1 MPIPRAALALLPLA
15 LLAALCPSCS
25 PSHPVA
31 LRSRSQ
37 TWAELRV
44 VRRAITVTPPG
55 DAERAPY
62 PRERLVDG
70 EAITVAAGGLGWIRR
85 DGGATLLVRG
95 PAKLVLRADTIELA
109 EGRVFVDTPESGTTS
124 LVTPGGSLHLAH
136 VRASIDASNDGATEA
151 YVLSGEARA
160 DGSSERAVAGEKL
173 RLAPRA
179 AGAAP
184 VVTTAPA
191 VAWEDWTGGLAT
203 TDRSAEPAPYGVGTV
218 GARRPGEQGVPRF
231 SLAIQKL
238 DVKVTFDHDFAVTEV
253 DEIFFNPSAETVEG
267 TYRFRAPDGATLHR
281 FGVDRDGVIVWGHAK
296 EKQAAAAQYQA
307 NVYAGSKEDPALL
320 EWDAPGVYRARL
332 YPIGPGES
340 RRVVV
345 RYAEWLGRSGP
356 KGERRLYT
364 YPMAA
369 EGAEGTLPVIEELTV
384 RFDLE
389 KAAASDVRVG
399 MTGVREGSTVI
410 VREHDLVPR
419 ADLALELFD
428 AGTSAP
434 AAYRAGHALALDTLP
449 PKERPAAIQKAA
461 AEADY
466 LLVRLRP
473 GDIPAPEGGLDL
485 AVIIDTSAATD
496 PASLA
501 VARAATSS
509 LLAHLGEGDRAA
521 VWAGDTGLRPV
532 VADLPGF
539 AAVNDAS
546 RRRIL
551 AGLAGVERG
560 GATDLGA
567 MLSEAA
573 ARLDP
578 AHRGAIVYIG
588 DGAPTVGE
596 TALVDLRA
604 RLAKLP
610 RPVRIFGLG
619 VGDSADLGIL
629 KGLARGALAE
639 RIGDGSAAARAAL
652 RVLEQAERPA
662 LLGASI
668 DLGAS
673 VERVFP
679 RDLGAIV
686 EGESLLVV
694 GRVAPGSRSPNA
706 ITVTSPSGAKTTS
719 RFEVSP
725 IDDRGDLSQ
734 RWADGR
740 LAQLLDEGAGRAA
753 MVDLGLR
760 HGIVTPFTS
769 FYVPTKKEM
778 GAEELAELDRRRILN
793 KQRWAR
799 AQSGEARDGDARP
812 GDEREELARLQRE
825 MREQREKVETLT
837 TELAGAQDET
847 TRSRLQ
853 NQLADPR
860 RSGGSRGPAG
870 AVTIPSSPCAPGDPL
885 CGSDLPIPVESPAAR
900 ASALRDAAEF
910 GMIGLLNSG
919 ANGDPNAPIAPW
931 GRDDSLGKDA
941 PSARGN
947 MWGGDI
953 GDSFGAGG
961 LGLDGAGEGG
971 GGRGEGIGLGTIGG
985 IGTIGHGAGTGTGQG
1000 FGSGHGR
1007 LGGSHRSQPPQVR
1020 MGTFTVSGAL
1030 RPEIIQR
1037 TVRQNLG
1044 RFRFCYENGLRTNPN
1059 LQGRVSVGF
1068 EIRKDGEVGTLR
1080 SGGSDMPD
1088 SSVTSCVTRA
1098 FYGLSFPQ
1106 PEHGTVS
1113 VVAPILFSPGGGDA
1127 KVDESEPP
1135 RPAVQAKQPPPAQ
1148 AKPAALVQAVTVAA
1162 SSSRVT
1168 VVVQEVP
1175 HHARRC
1181 GDAASVPFEDRIALW
1196 RERLARFQTNPSAVA
1211 LTYQKAL
1218 AACEAPTWRERS
1230 RLIALMLDALVPIQD
1245 KVALWRAL
1253 FEDVSAADAIY
1264 RGILARVRT
1273 SDDLRKLHDAL
1284 GLKSMDPAGLA
1295 KVIKSAKTSEERAT
1309 KLRALALQWPDD
1321 FTLAMRLLDAL
1332 EDTGDDAG
1340 ARALGRTLR
1349 ARPDADAALRT
1360 AVGELYLRLAARGK
1374 DAAQKA
1380 ADDAEARRAFGEIVE
1395 FSPDDPVARR
1405 RLGDLLR
1412 AHGWF
1417 EDATRQYE
1425 TLARLAPDDGSVA
1438 LLLAAAAEG
1447 QGKLESAVKWSEQA
1461 GSAGDPGQ
1469 LGSPASTARAFAV
1482 TYLAWGRLDAMTQ
1495 HRDDEARAITARLT
1509 RVMATETRR
1518 NAHGA
1523 RVSLTWSHPE
1533 LHPTLWSNA
1542 LGAPMPAPEG
1552 DVTLGIAAVVLP
1564 ARGGV
1569 VVEVR
1574 LSPDEVEHAARL
1586 GARAVLT
1593 ASFAEEGDAG
1603 KVVKLPVGFAMGSSG
1618 VKRFSV
1624 EKGTVRE
1631 L

>member
-1 MPIPRAALALLPLA
+1 MPIPRAALAVLPLA

-25 PSHPVA
+25 PPSPIA

-55 DAERAPY
+55 DVERAPY

-70 EAITVAAGGLGWIRR
+70 EAITVAAGGLGWLRR

-109 EGRVFVDTPESGTTS
+109 EGRVFVDTPEGGTTS
-124 LVTPGGSLHLAH
+124 LLTPGGSLHLAH
-136 VRASIDASNDGATEA
+136 VRASIDAGADGATEA

-173 RLAPRA
+173 RLGPRA

-191 VAWEDWTGGLAT
+191 IAWEDWTGGLAT

-218 GARRPGEQGVPRF
+218 GARSPGEQGVPRF
-231 SLAIQKL
+231 PLAIQKL

-281 FGVDRDGVIVWGHAK
+281 FGVDRDGVIVWGRAK
-296 EKQAAAAQYQA
+296 EKNAAAAQYQA

-356 KGERRLYT
+356 NGERRLYT

-369 EGAEGTLPVIEELTV
+369 EGAEGTLPVIEELTA
-384 RFDLE
+384 RFDLD

-399 MTGVREGSTVI
+399 MTGVREGNTVI

-428 AGTSAP
+428 AGVSAP
-434 AAYRAGHALALDTLP
+434 AAYRAGHALSLDTLP
-449 PKERPAAIQKAA
+449 PKERDAAIQKAS

-466 LLVRLRP
+466 VLVRLRP
-473 GDIPAPEGGLDL
+473 GDIPAPQGGLDL

-496 PASLA
+496 PASLS
-501 VARAATSS
+501 VARAATAA

-532 VADLPGF
+532 VAELAGF

-573 ARLDP
+573 GRLDP
-578 AHRGAIVYIG
+578 ARRGAIVYIG

-596 TALVDLRA
+596 TSLVDLRA
-604 RLAKLP
+604 RLGKLP

-619 VGDSADLGIL
+619 VGDGADLGIL

-639 RIGDGSAAARAAL
+639 RIGDGNAAARAAL

-668 DLGAS
+668 DLGAG

-694 GRVAPGSRSPNA
+694 GRVTPGSPSPSA
-706 ITVTSPSGAKTTS
+706 VTVTGPSGARTTS

-778 GAEELAELDRRRILN
+778 GTEELAELDRRRDETR
-793 KQRWAR
+793 QRWAR
-799 AQSGEARDGDARP
+799 ARDGEIRSGDSDEGERAART
-812 GDEREELARLQRE
+812 EQARLQRQAQD
-825 MREQREKVETLT
+825 QRQKIETLT
-837 TELAGAQDET
+837 ADLAAAQDES
-847 TRSRLQ
+847 TRSRLALKLDEQ
-853 NQLADPR
+853 KPVELRA
-860 RSGGSRGPAG
+860 GAERGP
-870 AVTIPSSPCAPGDPL
+870 SSAATAAACAPGDPL
-885 CGSDLPIPVESPAAR
+885 CGATGAAVPVDSVVTAR
-900 ASALRDAAEF
+900 AGALRDSAEF

-919 ANGDPNAPIAPW
+919 AGGDPNAPTAPW
-931 GRDDSLGKDA
+931 GRDDTLGQDA
-941 PSARGN
+941 VSARGN
-947 MWGGDI
+947 MWGADI

-961 LGLDGAGEGG
+961 LGMSGLGEGG
-971 GGRGEGIGLGTIGG
+971 GGRGEGLGLGSIGG
-985 IGTIGHGAGTGTGQG
+985 LGHGAGTGTGQG

-1007 LGGSHRSQPPQVR
+1007 LGGAHRTTPPQVR
-1020 MGTFTVSGAL
+1020 MGNINVVGRL
-1030 RPEIIQR
+1030 PVEVIQR
-1037 TVRQNLG
+1037 IVRQNFG
-1044 RFRFCYENGLRTNPN
+1044 RFRLCYENGLRSNPN
-1059 LQGRVSVGF
+1059 LQGRVATRF
-1068 EIRKDGEVGTLR
+1068 EISKDGDVGAV
-1080 SGGSDMPD
+1080 SNGGSDMPD
-1088 SSVTSCVTRA
+1088 GNVTKCVARA
-1098 FYGLSFPQ
+1098 FPSLSFPQ
-1106 PEHGTVS
+1106 PEGGTVS
-1113 VVAPILFSPGGGDA
+1113 VVTQIFFSPGGGGFEPNVA
-1127 KVDESEPP
+1127 EAEPP
-1135 RPAVQAKQPPPAQ
+1135 
-1148 AKPAALVQAVTVAA
+1148 KPAAPAKAPAPALAKTAAFAAKSQVTVI
-1162 SSSRVT
+1162 VE
-1168 VVVQEVP
+1168 EVP
-1175 HHARRC
+1175 HYARRC

-1196 RERLARFQTNPSAVA
+1196 RERLERYRTNPSSVA
-1211 LTYQKAL
+1211 SMYQKAL

-1230 RLIALMLDALVPIQD
+1230 RLIALMLDALVPIQH
-1245 KVALWRAL
+1245 KVDLWRAL
-1253 FEDVSAADAIY
+1253 FDDVSAADAIY

-1284 GLKSMDPAGLA
+1284 GLKSMDPAELA
-1295 KVIKSAKTSEERAT
+1295 RVIKSAKTSEERAS

-1332 EDTGDDAG
+1332 EDIGDDAG
-1340 ARALGRTLR
+1340 ARSLGRTLR

-1447 QGKLESAVKWSEQA
+1447 QGKLEAAVKWSEQA

-1469 LGSPASTARAFAV
+1469 LGSPASTARAFAA
-1482 TYLAWGRLDAMTQ
+1482 TYLSWGRLDAVTQ
-1495 HRDDEARAITARLT
+1495 HRDDEARTITARLA

-1564 ARGGV
+1564 ARDGV
-1569 VVEVR
+1569 LVEVR

-1586 GARAVLT
+1586 GAQAVLT
-1593 ASFAEEGDAG
+1593 AAFAEEGEAG
-1603 KVVKLPVGFAMGSSG
+1603 KVVKLPVGFAAGSSG

>member
-1 MPIPRAALALLPLA
+1 MPIPRAALAVLPLA

-25 PSHPVA
+25 PSAPIP

-70 EAITVAAGGLGWIRR
+70 EAITVAAGGLGWLRR

-95 PAKLVLRADTIELA
+95 PAKLVLRADTIELTQ
-109 EGRVFVDTPESGTTS
+109 GRVFVDTPEGGTTV
-124 LVTPGGSLHLAH
+124 LETPGGSLHLAH
-136 VRASIDASNDGATEA
+136 VRASIDAGSDGATEA
-151 YVLSGEARA
+151 YVLAGEVRA

-179 AGAAP
+179 AGASTVAP
-184 VVTTAPA
+184 VVTTSPA
-191 VAWEDWTGGLAT
+191 IAWEDWTGGLAT

-218 GARRPGEQGVPRF
+218 GARSPGEQGVPRF
-231 SLAIQKL
+231 PLAIQKL
-238 DVKVTFDHDFAVTEV
+238 DVNVTIDHDFAVTEV
-253 DEIFFNPSAETVEG
+253 DEVFFNPSSETVEG
-267 TYRFRAPDGATLHR
+267 TYRFRTPDGATLHR
-281 FGVDRDGVIVWGHAK
+281 FGVDREGVVVWGHAK
-296 EKQAAAAQYQA
+296 EKAAAAAQYQA

-345 RYAEWLGRSGP
+345 RYAEWLGRTGLN
-356 KGERRLYT
+356 GERRLYT

-369 EGAEGTLPVIEELTV
+369 EGADGTLPVIEELTA
-384 RFDLE
+384 RFNLE
-389 KAAASDVRVG
+389 KAGATDVRVG
-399 MTGVREGSTVI
+399 MTGVREGQSII

-434 AAYRAGHALALDTLP
+434 AGYRAGHALALDTLP
-449 PKERPAAIQKAA
+449 PKEREGAIKTAA

-466 LLVRLRP
+466 VLVRLRP
-473 GDIPAPEGGLDL
+473 GDIPVPKGGLDL
-485 AVIIDTSAATD
+485 AVIIDTSAATE
-496 PASLA
+496 PASLSI
-501 VARAATSS
+501 ARSATAA

-521 VWAGDTGLRPV
+521 VWAGDTSLRPV

-539 AAVNDAS
+539 AAVNDGS

-551 AGLAGVERG
+551 AGLAGIERG

-567 MLSEAA
+567 MITEAA
-573 ARLDP
+573 SRLDP

-596 TALVDLRA
+596 TSLVDLRA
-604 RLAKLP
+604 RLGKLP
-610 RPVRIFGLG
+610 RPVRIFSLG
-619 VGDSADLGIL
+619 VGDGADLGIL
-629 KGLARGALAE
+629 KGLSRGGLAE
-639 RIGDGSAAARAAL
+639 RIGDGNAAARAAL
-652 RVLEQAERPA
+652 RILEQAERPA
-662 LLGASI
+662 LLGAAI
-668 DLGAS
+668 DLGS
-673 VERVFP
+673 GVERVFP

-694 GRVAPGSRSPNA
+694 GRVPHGSPSPTSV
-706 ITVTSPSGAKTTS
+706 TVTSPSGAPITS

-753 MVDLGLR
+753 MIDLGLR

-778 GAEELAELDRRRILN
+778 GSDELAELDRRRDTTRRSL
-793 KQRWAR
+793 QR
-799 AQSGEARDGDARP
+799 AQSGESSEGERDGVTATAVAPDQAQRP
-812 GDEREELARLQRE
+812 RTLAR
-825 MREQREKVETLT
+825 
-837 TELAGAQDET
+837 APGGAAKGGDFDEAKP
-847 TRSRLQ
+847 
-853 NQLADPR
+853 ADPH
-860 RSGGSRGPAG
+860 G
-870 AVTIPSSPCAPGDPL
+870 
-885 CGSDLPIPVESPAAR
+885 AR
-900 ASALRDAAEF
+900 AAAALRDSAEF

-919 ANGDPNAPIAPW
+919 AGGDPNAPISPW
-931 GRDDSLGKDA
+931 GRDDSIGND
-941 PSARGN
+941 PGSARGT
-947 MWGGDI
+947 MWGDDI
-953 GDSFGAGG
+953 GDSFGQGG
-961 LGLDGAGEGG
+961 LGMSGLGERG
-971 GGRGEGIGLGTIGG
+971 GGRGEGIGLGS
-985 IGTIGHGAGTGTGQG
+985 IGTIGHGTTTGTGTGQG

-1007 LGGSHRSQPPQVR
+1007 LGGDHVGKPPQVR
-1020 MGTFTVSGAL
+1020 MGAMMVSGRL
-1030 RPEIIQR
+1030 PPEVIERI
-1037 TVRQNLG
+1037 VRQSFG
-1044 RFRFCYENGLRTNPN
+1044 RFRFCYEKGLRNNPN
-1059 LQGRVSVGF
+1059 LQGRVSARF
-1068 EIRKDGEVGTLR
+1068 EIRTDGDVG
-1080 SGGSDMPD
+1080 SVSNGGSDMPD
-1088 SSVTSCVTRA
+1088 SAVVSCVVRA
-1098 FYGLSFPQ
+1098 FYGFAFPQ
-1106 PEHGTVS
+1106 PEGGSVT
-1113 VVAPILFSPGGGDA
+1113 VVAPIMFSPGEGGAPVLADA
-1127 KVDESEPP
+1127 GPP
-1135 RPAVQAKQPPPAQ
+1135 KPVAPAKAAVAVAVAAKL
-1148 AKPAALVQAVTVAA
+1148 AKTAEPAAKSQVTVI
-1162 SSSRVT
+1162 VE
-1168 VVVQEVP
+1168 EVP
-1175 HHARRC
+1175 HEARRC
-1181 GDAASVPFEDRIALW
+1181 GDAAALPFEDRIALW
-1196 RERLARFQTNPSAVA
+1196 RERLARFAGNPAAVA
-1211 LTYQKAL
+1211 LTYRKAL

-1230 RLIALMLDALVPIQD
+1230 RLIALMLDATAPIQD
-1245 KVALWRAL
+1245 KVALWREL
-1253 FEDVSAADAIY
+1253 FNDVNAADALY

-1284 GLKSMDPAGLA
+1284 GLKSMDPAELA
-1295 KVIKSAKTSEERAT
+1295 RVIKAAKSNDERAT

-1321 FTLAMRLLDAL
+1321 FALAMRLLDAL
-1332 EDTGDDAG
+1332 EDRGDDAG

-1349 ARPDADAALRT
+1349 ARPDADASLRT

-1374 DAAQKA
+1374 DAPMKA
-1380 ADDAEARRAFGEIVE
+1380 ADEDEARRAFGEIVE
-1395 FSPDDPVARR
+1395 FAPDDPVARR

-1438 LLLAAAAEG
+1438 LLLASAAEG
-1447 QGKLESAVKWSEQA
+1447 QGKLESAVKWSEKA
-1461 GSAGDPGQ
+1461 GAAGDPG
-1469 LGSPASTARAFAV
+1469 LIGSPASTARAFAA
-1482 TYLAWGRLDAMTQ
+1482 TYLAWGQLDATTG
-1495 HRDDEARAITARLT
+1495 HRAEEAKTITARLV
-1509 RVMATETRR
+1509 RVLSTEARR

-1564 ARGGV
+1564 ARDGV
-1569 VVEVR
+1569 IVEVR

-1586 GARAVLT
+1586 GAKATLT
-1593 ASFAEEGDAG
+1593 ASFSEDGEPGQ
-1603 KVVKLPVGFAMGSSG
+1603 VVKLPVGFASG
-1618 VKRFSV
+1618 DAAVKRFSV
-1624 EKGTVRE
+1624 ETGSVRA

>member
-15 LLAALCPSCS
+15 LVAALCPSCS

-136 VRASIDASNDGATEA
+136 VRASIDAGRDGVTEA

-160 DGSSERAVAGEKL
+160 DGSAERAVAGEKL

-218 GARRPGEQGVPRF
+218 GARIPGEQGVPRF
-231 SLAIQKL
+231 PLAIQKL

-399 MTGVREGSTVI
+399 MTGVRDGSTVI

-629 KGLARGALAE
+629 KGLARGAFAE
-639 RIGDGSAAARAAL
+639 RIGDGNAAARAAL

-662 LLGASI
+662 RFGASI

-679 RDLGAIV
+679 RDLGVIV

-694 GRVAPGSRSPNA
+694 GRVTRGAPSPRE
-706 ITVTSPSGAKTTS
+706 ITVTNPSGAKTTS

-778 GAEELAELDRRRILN
+778 SAEELAELDRRRSEIRRRL
-793 KQRWAR
+793 AR
-799 AQSGEARDGDARP
+799 AQSGEARDGDARE
-812 GDEREELARLQRE
+812 GEARDEQARLQRE
-825 MREQREKVETLT
+825 VREQQEKVETLT
-837 TELAGAQDET
+837 TELAKAQDET
-847 TRSRLQ
+847 TRSQLQ
-853 NQLADPR
+853 NQLADQR
-860 RSGGSRGPAG
+860 RPSPARDPSGGMAM
-870 AVTIPSSPCAPGDPL
+870 PSSAPADIPAPVDPH
-885 CGSDLPIPVESPAAR
+885 VAR
-900 ASALRDAAEF
+900 ASALRDSAEF

-919 ANGDPNAPIAPW
+919 ADGDPNAPTAPW
-931 GRDDSLGKDA
+931 GRDDSLGKDEA
-941 PSARGN
+941 SARGN
-947 MWGGDI
+947 AWGAEI

-961 LGLDGAGEGG
+961 LGLSGVAEGG
-971 GGRGEGIGLGTIGG
+971 GGRGEGIGLGSIGGLGG

-1007 LGGSHRSQPPQVR
+1007 LGGAHRSQPPQVR
-1020 MGTFTVSGAL
+1020 MGAFSVSGAL
-1030 RPEIIQR
+1030 PPEVVQR
-1037 TVRQNLG
+1037 TVRQNFG
-1044 RFRFCYENGLRTNPN
+1044 RFRLCYENGLRNNPN

-1080 SGGSDMPD
+1080 NVGSDMPD

-1106 PEHGTVS
+1106 PEQGTVR
-1113 VVAPILFSPGGGDA
+1113 VVAPIMFSPEGGDA
-1127 KVDESEPP
+1127 KAKVDEAEPP
-1135 RPAVQAKQPPPAQ
+1135 RPAVQAKQSPPAQ
-1148 AKPAALVQAVTVAA
+1148 AKQPALVQAVNVAA

-1168 VVVQEVP
+1168 VVVAEVP

-1196 RERLARFQTNPSAVA
+1196 RERLARFPTNPSAVA

-1284 GLKSMDPAGLA
+1284 GLKSMDPAELA

-1380 ADDAEARRAFGEIVE
+1380 ADEAEARRAFGEIVE

-1469 LGSPASTARAFAV
+1469 LGSPASTARAFAA

-1586 GARAVLT
+1586 GAQAVLT

>member
-1 MPIPRAALALLPLA
+1 MSIPRAALAILPLA

-25 PSHPVA
+25 PSQPVP
-31 LRSRSQ
+31 LRSRAQ

-70 EAITVAAGGLGWIRR
+70 EAITVAAGGLGWLRR

-95 PAKLVLRADTIELA
+95 PAKLVLRADTIELTQ
-109 EGRVFVDTPESGTTS
+109 GRVFVDTPEGGTTS
-124 LVTPGGSLHLAH
+124 LETPGGSLHLAH
-136 VRASIDASNDGATEA
+136 VRASIDAGSDGGTEA
-151 YVLSGEARA
+151 YVLAGEVRA
-160 DGSSERAVAGEKL
+160 DGSSERAVAGETL
-173 RLAPRA
+173 HLGQHA

-184 VVTTAPA
+184 VVTTTPA
-191 VAWEDWTGGLAT
+191 LAWEDWTGGLAT

-218 GARRPGEQGVPRF
+218 GARSPGDQGVPRF
-231 SLAIQKL
+231 PLAIQKL
-238 DVKVTFDHDFAVTEV
+238 DVKVTIDHDFAVTEV
-253 DEIFFNPSAETVEG
+253 DEIFFNPSSETVEG
-267 TYRFRAPDGATLHR
+267 TYRFRTPDGATLHR

-296 EKQAAAAQYQA
+296 EKAAAAAQYQA

-345 RYAEWLGRSGP
+345 RYAEWLGRTGS

-369 EGAEGTLPVIEELTV
+369 EGADGTLPVIEELTA
-384 RFDLE
+384 RFELE
-389 KAAASDVRVG
+389 KAGATDVRVG
-399 MTGVREGSTVI
+399 MTGVREGTSII

-434 AAYRAGHALALDTLP
+434 AGYRAGHALALDTLP
-449 PKERPAAIQKAA
+449 PKEREAAAQRAA

-466 LLVRLRP
+466 VLVRLRP
-473 GDIPAPEGGLDL
+473 GDIPVPQGGLDL

-496 PASLA
+496 PASLSI
-501 VARAATSS
+501 ARAATAA

-521 VWAGDTGLRPV
+521 VWAGDTSLRPV

-539 AAVNDAS
+539 AAVNDGS

-551 AGLAGVERG
+551 AGLAAVDRG

-567 MLSEAA
+567 MLGEAA
-573 ARLDP
+573 SRLDP
-578 AHRGAIVYIG
+578 ARRGVVVYIG

-596 TALVDLRA
+596 TSLVDLRA

-610 RPVRIFGLG
+610 RPVRIFSLG
-619 VGDSADLGIL
+619 VGDGADLGIL
-629 KGLARGALAE
+629 KGLSRGGLAE
-639 RIGDGSAAARAAL
+639 RIGDGNAAARAAL

-662 LLGASI
+662 LLGAAI
-668 DLGAS
+668 DLGS
-673 VERVFP
+673 GVERVFP

-694 GRVAPGSRSPNA
+694 GRVPVGAPSPNSV
-706 ITVTSPSGAKTTS
+706 TVTSPSGAPITS

-753 MVDLGLR
+753 MIDLGIR

-778 GAEELAELDRRRILN
+778 GPDEVAELDRRRAAKKRDWRGSQGGESGDVDETTVATAARPEAPQAARAPAKELAPSYPAGKGAASDDNPPDPHI
-793 KQRWAR
+793 AR
-799 AQSGEARDGDARP
+799 AQ
-812 GDEREELARLQRE
+812 
-825 MREQREKVETLT
+825 
-837 TELAGAQDET
+837 
-847 TRSRLQ
+847 
-853 NQLADPR
+853 
-860 RSGGSRGPAG
+860 
-870 AVTIPSSPCAPGDPL
+870 
-885 CGSDLPIPVESPAAR
+885 
-900 ASALRDAAEF
+900 ALRDSAEF

-919 ANGDPNAPIAPW
+919 AGGDPNAPTAPW
-931 GRDDSLGKDA
+931 ARDDSTGKDA
-941 PSARGN
+941 PSALGN
-947 MWGGDI
+947 QWGGDI
-953 GDSFGAGG
+953 GDSFGVGG
-961 LGLDGAGEGG
+961 LGTSGVGEGG
-971 GGRGEGIGLGTIGG
+971 GGRGIGLGS
-985 IGTIGHGAGTGTGQG
+985 IGTIGHGPGTGSGQG

-1007 LGGSHRSQPPQVR
+1007 LGGNHISSPPQVR
-1020 MGTFTVSGAL
+1020 MRAMTVTGGL
-1030 RPEIIQR
+1030 PLEVITRI
-1037 TVRQNLG
+1037 VRQNFG
-1044 RFRFCYENGLRTNPN
+1044 RFRLCYEGGLRNNPN
-1059 LQGRVSVGF
+1059 LIGRVSTRF
-1068 EIRKDGEVGTLR
+1068 EIRKDGEVGAVGN
-1080 SGGSDMPD
+1080 GGSDMPD
-1088 SSVTSCVTRA
+1088 GAVVSCVVRS
-1098 FYGLSFPQ
+1098 FKGLSFPQ
-1106 PEHGTVS
+1106 PESESVTVT
-1113 VVAPILFSPGGGDA
+1113 APIMFTPGGGA
-1127 KVDESEPP
+1127 PEKGDEIEAPKP
-1135 RPAVQAKQPPPAQ
+1135 
-1148 AKPAALVQAVTVAA
+1148 AKPVAAKLAKADAPAKSQVTVI
-1162 SSSRVT
+1162 VD
-1168 VVVQEVP
+1168 EVP
-1175 HHARRC
+1175 HQARRC
-1181 GDAASVPFEDRIALW
+1181 GDAASLPFEDRIALW
-1196 RERLARFQTNPSAVA
+1196 RERLARFSGNPSAVA

-1230 RLIALMLDALVPIQD
+1230 RLIALMLDALSPIQD
-1245 KVALWRAL
+1245 KVALWRTM
-1253 FEDVSAADAIY
+1253 FNDVNAADGLY

-1273 SDDLRKLHDAL
+1273 TDDLRKLHDAL
-1284 GLKSMDPAGLA
+1284 GLKSIDPGELA
-1295 KVIKSAKTSEERAT
+1295 KAIKDARSPEARAT

-1349 ARPDADAALRT
+1349 ARADADAALRT

-1380 ADDAEARRAFGEIVE
+1380 ADEDEARRAFGEIVE
-1395 FSPDDPVARR
+1395 FAPDDPVARR

-1412 AHGWF
+1412 AHDWF

-1438 LLLAAAAEG
+1438 LLLASAAEG
-1447 QGKLESAVKWSEQA
+1447 QGKLESAVKWSEKA
-1461 GSAGDPGQ
+1461 GAAGDPG
-1469 LGSPASTARAFAV
+1469 LASSPASTARAFAA
-1482 TYLAWGRLDAMTQ
+1482 TFLAWGQLDATTQ
-1495 HRDDEARAITARLT
+1495 HRDDEARTITARLT
-1509 RVMATETRR
+1509 RVLSTETRR

-1564 ARGGV
+1564 AKGGV
-1569 VVEVR
+1569 IVEVR

-1586 GARAVLT
+1586 GAKAILT
-1593 ASFAEEGDAG
+1593 ASFADEGAAG
-1603 KVVKLPVGFAMGSSG
+1603 QIVKLPVGFAPGDSG
-1618 VKRFSV
+1618 VKRFAV
-1624 EKGTVRE
+1624 EKGSVRA

>member
-25 PSHPVA
+25 PNTPIP

-70 EAITVAAGGLGWIRR
+70 ETITVAAGGLGWLRR

-95 PAKLVLRADTIELA
+95 PAKLVLRADTLELKQ
-109 EGRVFVDTPESGTTS
+109 GRVFVDTPEGGTTS
-124 LVTPGGSLHLAH
+124 LETPGGSLHLAH
-136 VRASIDASNDGATEA
+136 VRASIEAGSDGSTEA
-151 YVLSGEARA
+151 YVLAGEVRA
-160 DGSSERAVAGEKL
+160 DGSSVRAVAGETL
-173 RLAPRA
+173 YLGPHASGGS
-179 AGAAP
+179 GAAP
-184 VVTTAPA
+184 VVSTKPA
-191 VAWEDWTGGLAT
+191 LAWEDWTGGLAT

-218 GARRPGEQGVPRF
+218 GARSPGEQGVPRF
-231 SLAIQKL
+231 PLAIQKL
-238 DVKVTFDHDFAVTEV
+238 DVKVTIDHDFAITEV
-253 DEIFFNPSAETVEG
+253 DEVFFNPSSETVEG
-267 TYRFRAPDGATLHR
+267 TYRFRTPDGATLHR
-281 FGVDRDGVIVWGHAK
+281 FGVDRDGVIVWGHAR
-296 EKQAAAAQYQA
+296 EKAAAAAQYQA

-345 RYAEWLGRSGP
+345 RYAEWLGRTGP

-369 EGAEGTLPVIEELTV
+369 EGADGTLPVIEELTA
-384 RFDLE
+384 RFELE
-389 KAAASDVRVG
+389 KAGATDVRVG
-399 MTGVREGSTVI
+399 MTGVREGNTII

-428 AGTSAP
+428 AGASAP
-434 AAYRAGHALALDTLP
+434 AGYRAAHNLALDTLP
-449 PKERPAAIQKAA
+449 PKERNGAIQKAT

-466 LLVRLRP
+466 VLVRLRP
-473 GDIPAPEGGLDL
+473 GDIPVPQGGLDL

-496 PASLA
+496 PASLSI
-501 VARAATSS
+501 ARSATAA

-521 VWAGDTGLRPV
+521 VWAGDTQLRPV

-539 AAVNDAS
+539 AAVNDGS

-551 AGLAGVERG
+551 AGLASVERG

-567 MLSEAA
+567 MLTEAA
-573 ARLDP
+573 SRLDP

-596 TALVDLRA
+596 TSLVDLRA
-604 RLAKLP
+604 RLGKLP
-610 RPVRIFGLG
+610 RPVRIFSLG
-619 VGDSADLGIL
+619 VGDGADLGIL
-629 KGLARGALAE
+629 KGLSRGGFAE
-639 RIGDGSAAARAAL
+639 RIGDGNAAARAAL

-662 LLGASI
+662 LLGAAI
-668 DLGAS
+668 DLGS
-673 VERVFP
+673 GVERVFP

-694 GRVAPGSRSPNA
+694 GRIPLGSQSPNTV
-706 ITVTSPSGAKTTS
+706 TVTSPSGAPRTA
-719 RFEVSP
+719 RFDVSP
-725 IDDRGDLSQ
+725 IDDRGDLAQ

-740 LAQLLDEGAGRAA
+740 LSQLLDEGAGRAA

-760 HGIVTPFTS
+760 HGIVTPYTS

-778 GAEELAELDRRRILN
+778 GADELAELDRRRELTRN
-793 KQRWAR
+793 TWKR
-799 AQSGEARDGDARP
+799 AQTGEDRTSTSAP
-812 GDEREELARLQRE
+812 SSELDRAQNELEDQR
-825 MREQREKVETLT
+825 RKVSQLT
-837 TELAGAQDET
+837 TRLASAQDET
-847 TRSRLQ
+847 SRARIHEELEKQ
-853 NQLADPR
+853 RPAPMGR
-860 RSGGSRGPAG
+860 AAMGGSKGASDDAKPAEQ
-870 AVTIPSSPCAPGDPL
+870 DPH
-885 CGSDLPIPVESPAAR
+885 IAR
-900 ASALRDAAEF
+900 AQAQRDSAEF

-919 ANGDPNAPIAPW
+919 ADGDPNAPIAPW
-931 GRDDSLGKDA
+931 GRDDSVGND
-941 PSARGN
+941 PMSARGN
-947 MWGGDI
+947 LWGNDI
-953 GDSFGAGG
+953 GDSFGNGG
-961 LGLDGAGEGG
+961 LGMSGLGEGG
-971 GGRGEGIGLGTIGG
+971 GGRGEGIGLGS

-1007 LGGSHRSQPPQVR
+1007 LGGNHISSPPQVR
-1020 MGTFTVSGAL
+1020 MGTFNVVGRL
-1030 RPEIIQR
+1030 PPEVIQR
-1037 TVRQNLG
+1037 IVRQNFG
-1044 RFRFCYENGLRTNPN
+1044 RFRLCYENGLRSNPN
-1059 LQGRVSVGF
+1059 LQGRVATRF
-1068 EIRKDGEVGTLR
+1068 EIRKDGDVGNVTN
-1080 SGGSDMPD
+1080 GGSDMPD
-1088 SSVTSCVTRA
+1088 SNVVRCVVRS

-1106 PEHGTVS
+1106 PEGDSVM
-1113 VVAPILFSPGGGDA
+1113 VVAPIMFSPGGGDPLKEEPEPTKPVALA
-1127 KVDESEPP
+1127 KVADAIAPSAPK
-1135 RPAVQAKQPPPAQ
+1135 RAKTAEA
-1148 AKPAALVQAVTVAA
+1148 AKSQVTVI
-1162 SSSRVT
+1162 VE
-1168 VVVQEVP
+1168 EVP
-1175 HHARRC
+1175 HQARRC
-1181 GDAASVPFEDRIALW
+1181 GEAASLPFEDRIGLW
-1196 RERLARFQTNPSAVA
+1196 RERLARFQGNPAAVA
-1211 LTYQKAL
+1211 STYRKIL

-1230 RLIALMLDALVPIQD
+1230 RLIALMLDAMLPIQD
-1245 KVALWRAL
+1245 KVALWREL
-1253 FEDVSAADAIY
+1253 FNDVNAADALY
-1264 RGILARVRT
+1264 RGILSRVRT

-1284 GLKSMDPAGLA
+1284 GLKSMDPAELA
-1295 KVIKSAKTSEERAT
+1295 KVIKAAKSSEERAT

-1332 EDTGDDAG
+1332 EDAGDDAA

-1374 DAAQKA
+1374 DAVTKA
-1380 ADDAEARRAFGEIVE
+1380 ADEAEARRAFGEIVE
-1395 FSPDDPVARR
+1395 FAPDDPVARR

-1447 QGKLESAVKWSEQA
+1447 QGKLESAVKWSEKA
-1461 GSAGDPGQ
+1461 GAAGDPG
-1469 LGSPASTARAFAV
+1469 LVGSPASTARAFAA
-1482 TYLAWGRLDAMTQ
+1482 TYLAWGQLDAATE
-1495 HRDDEARAITARLT
+1495 HRADEAKTITARLM
-1509 RVMATETRR
+1509 RVLSTETRR

-1564 ARGGV
+1564 AREGV
-1569 VVEVR
+1569 IVEVR

-1586 GARAVLT
+1586 GAKAILT
-1593 ASFAEEGDAG
+1593 AAFDEEGGAG
-1603 KVVKLPVGFAMGSSG
+1603 QVVKLPVGFASG
-1618 VKRFSV
+1618 DSAVKRFSV
-1624 EKGTVRE
+1624 EKGVVRA

>member
-25 PSHPVA
+25 PGQPIP
-31 LRSRSQ
+31 LKSRSQ

-70 EAITVAAGGLGWIRR
+70 ETITVAAGGLGWLRR

-95 PAKLVLRADTIELA
+95 PAKLVLRADTLSLTQ
-109 EGRVFVDTPESGTTS
+109 GRVFVDTPEGGTTS
-124 LVTPGGSLHLAH
+124 LETPSGSLHLAH
-136 VRASIDASNDGATEA
+136 VRASIDVAADGTTEA
-151 YVLSGEARA
+151 YVLSGEVRGG
-160 DGSSERAVAGEKL
+160 GSSERAVAGEKL
-173 RLAPRA
+173 HLSSRAGGA

-184 VVTTAPA
+184 TVTSSPA
-191 VAWEDWTGGLAT
+191 IAWEDWTGGLAT

-218 GARRPGEQGVPRF
+218 GARSPGEQGVPRF
-231 SLAIQKL
+231 PLAIQKL
-238 DVKVTFDHDFAVTEV
+238 DVKVTIDHDFAVTEV
-253 DEIFFNPSAETVEG
+253 DEIFFNPSSETVEG
-267 TYRFRAPDGATLHR
+267 TYRFRTPDGATLHR
-281 FGVDRDGVIVWGHAK
+281 FGVDREGVIVWGHAK
-296 EKQAAAAQYQA
+296 EKAAAAAQYQA

-345 RYAEWLGRSGP
+345 RYAEWLGRTGP

-369 EGAEGTLPVIEELTV
+369 EGADGTLPVIEELSV
-384 RFDLE
+384 RFELE
-389 KAAASDVRVG
+389 KAGATDVRVG
-399 MTGVREGSTVI
+399 MTGVREGSAII

-434 AAYRAGHALALDTLP
+434 AGYRAGHALALDTLP
-449 PKERPAAIQKAA
+449 PKERDAAVAKAA

-466 LLVRLRP
+466 VLVRLRP
-473 GDIPAPEGGLDL
+473 GDIPVPQGGLDL

-496 PASLA
+496 PASLSI
-501 VARAATSS
+501 ARSATAA

-521 VWAGDTGLRPV
+521 VWAGDTSLRPV

-539 AAVNDAS
+539 AAVNDGT

-551 AGLAGVERG
+551 AGLAGAPRG

-573 ARLDP
+573 SRLDP

-596 TALVDLRA
+596 TSLVDLRA
-604 RLAKLP
+604 RLGKLP
-610 RPVRIFGLG
+610 RPVRIFSLG
-619 VGDSADLGIL
+619 IGDGADLGIL
-629 KGLARGALAE
+629 KGISRGGLAE
-639 RIGDGSAAARAAL
+639 RIGDGNAAARAAL
-652 RVLEQAERPA
+652 RILEQAERPA
-662 LLGASI
+662 LLGAAI
-668 DLGAS
+668 DLGS
-673 VERVFP
+673 GVERMFP

-694 GRVAPGSRSPNA
+694 GRVPPGSPSPNSVT
-706 ITVTSPSGAKTTS
+706 ITSPSGAPLTS
-719 RFEVSP
+719 RFAVAP

-778 GAEELAELDRRRILN
+778 GSEELAELDRRRDASRN
-793 KQRWAR
+793 SWKR
-799 AQSGEARDGDARP
+799 AQNGEARVGDGDGA
-812 GDEREELARLQRE
+812 ESARLQRE
-825 MREQREKVETLT
+825 LEDQRQKIVTLT
-837 TELAGAQDET
+837 TQLGNAQDES
-847 TRSRLQ
+847 TRTRLTAELDQ
-853 NQLADPR
+853 QRPR
-860 RSGGSRGPAG
+860 PMTRPPAGGAKGGGSDDAKPADM
-870 AVTIPSSPCAPGDPL
+870 DPH
-885 CGSDLPIPVESPAAR
+885 IAR
-900 ASALRDAAEF
+900 AQALRDSAEF

-919 ANGDPNAPIAPW
+919 AGGDPDAPIAPW
-931 GRDDSLGKDA
+931 GRDDSLGNDA

-953 GDSFGAGG
+953 GDSFGVGG
-961 LGLDGAGEGG
+961 LGLDGIGQGG
-971 GGRGEGIGLGTIGG
+971 GGRGEGIGLGSIGG
-985 IGTIGHGAGTGTGQG
+985 IGSIGHGAGTGTGQG

-1007 LGGSHRSQPPQVR
+1007 LGGAHKSSPPQVR
-1020 MGTFTVSGAL
+1020 MGAISVTGRL
-1030 RPEIIQR
+1030 PPEVIQR
-1037 TVRQNLG
+1037 IVRQNFG
-1044 RFRFCYENGLRTNPN
+1044 RFRVCYENGLRNNPN
-1059 LQGRVSVGF
+1059 LQGRVSTRF
-1068 EIRKDGEVGTLR
+1068 EIRKDGDVG
-1080 SGGSDMPD
+1080 SVSNGGSDMPD
-1088 SSVTSCVTRA
+1088 STVVRCVARS
-1098 FYGLSFPQ
+1098 FYGISFPQ
-1106 PEHGTVS
+1106 PEGGAVT
-1113 VVAPILFSPGGGDA
+1113 VVAPIMFSPGGGD
-1127 KVDESEPP
+1127 PP
-1135 RPAVQAKQPPPAQ
+1135 RPDKDADAEPP
-1148 AKPAALVQAVTVAA
+1148 KPAAPPKPVAAKLARMAAVAKSQVTVI
-1162 SSSRVT
+1162 VD
-1168 VVVQEVP
+1168 EVP
-1175 HHARRC
+1175 HQARRC
-1181 GDAASVPFEDRIALW
+1181 GEAASLPFEDRIALW
-1196 RERLARFQTNPSAVA
+1196 RERLARFQGNPGAVA
-1211 LTYQKAL
+1211 STYRKAL
-1218 AACEAPTWRERS
+1218 GACEAPSWRERS
-1230 RLIALMLDALVPIQD
+1230 RLISLMLDALAPIQD
-1245 KVALWRAL
+1245 KVALWREL
-1253 FEDVSAADAIY
+1253 FNDVNAADALY

-1273 SDDLRKLHDAL
+1273 SEDLRKLHDAL
-1284 GLKSMDPAGLA
+1284 GLKSMDPAELA
-1295 KVIKSAKTSEERAT
+1295 RVVKAAKSNEERAT

-1321 FTLAMRLLDAL
+1321 FALAMRLLDAL
-1332 EDTGDDAG
+1332 EDAGDDSA

-1360 AVGELYLRLAARGK
+1360 AVGELYLRLAARAS
-1374 DAAQKA
+1374 DPLARA
-1380 ADDAEARRAFGEIVE
+1380 ADEAEARRAFGEIVE

-1447 QGKLESAVKWSEQA
+1447 QGKLESAVKWSEKA
-1461 GSAGDPGQ
+1461 GAAGDPG
-1469 LGSPASTARAFAV
+1469 LVGSPASTARAFAA
-1482 TYLAWGRLDAMTQ
+1482 TYLAWGQLDATTA
-1495 HRDDEARAITARLT
+1495 HRADEAQLITARLL
-1509 RVMATETRR
+1509 RVLSTEARR

-1523 RVSLTWSHPE
+1523 RVSLTWAHPE

-1564 ARGGV
+1564 ARDGV
-1569 VVEVR
+1569 IVEVR

-1586 GARAVLT
+1586 GARAILT
-1593 ASFAEEGDAG
+1593 AAFSEEGG
-1603 KVVKLPVGFAMGSSG
+1603 PGQIIKLPVSFASG
-1618 VKRFSV
+1618 DSAVKRFSV
-1624 EKGTVRE
+1624 EEGNVRA

>member
-1 MPIPRAALALLPLA
+1 MSIPRAALAVLPLA
-15 LLAALCPSCS
+15 ILAALCPSCS
-25 PSHPVA
+25 PSRSEA
-31 LRSRSQ
+31 LLPRSQ

-44 VRRAITVTPPG
+44 VRRGVTVTPPG
-55 DAERAPY
+55 EAARAPY

-70 EAITVAAGGLGWIRR
+70 EAITVEAGGLGWLRR

-95 PAKLVLRADTIELA
+95 PAKLVLRADTVEIEA
-109 EGRVFVDTPESGTTS
+109 GRVFIDTPESGTTS

-136 VRASIDASNDGATEA
+136 VRASLDAAPGGATDA
-151 YVLSGEARA
+151 YVLAGEVRV
-160 DGSSERAVAGEKL
+160 DGSAERAVVGEVL
-173 RLAPRA
+173 HVAARA

-191 VAWEDWTGGLAT
+191 LAWEDWTGGLAT

-218 GARRPGEQGVPRF
+218 GARSPGEQGVPRF
-231 SLAIQKL
+231 PLAIHKL
-238 DVKVTFDHDFAVTEV
+238 DVKVTIDHDFAVTEV
-253 DEIFFNPSAETVEG
+253 DEIFFNPSSETVEG
-267 TYRFRAPDGATLHR
+267 IYRFRTPDGATLHR
-281 FGVDRDGVIVWGHAK
+281 FGVDRGGVIVWGHAK

-345 RYAEWLGRSGP
+345 RYAEWLGRTGE

-369 EGAEGTLPVIEELTV
+369 EGPDGTLPVIEELRV

-389 KAAASDVRVG
+389 KAGASDVRVG
-399 MTGVREGSTVI
+399 MTGVREGNTVI
-410 VREHDLVPR
+410 VSEHDLVPR
-419 ADLALELFD
+419 ADLAIELFD
-428 AGTSAP
+428 GGASGVAG
-434 AAYRAGHALALDTLP
+434 YRAGHALALDTLP
-449 PKERPAAIQKAA
+449 PQERAAAIQKSA

-466 LLVRLRP
+466 VLVRLRP
-473 GDIPAPEGGLDL
+473 GDIPAPMGGLDL
-485 AVIIDTSAATD
+485 AVIVDTSAATD

-501 VARAATSS
+501 IARSATAA
-509 LLAHLGEGDRAA
+509 LLAHLGDNDRAV
-521 VWAGDTGLRPV
+521 VWAGDTGLRPI
-532 VADLPGF
+532 VADHPGF
-539 AAVNDAS
+539 AAVSDVA

-551 AGLAGVERG
+551 AGLAGAPRG

-573 ARLDP
+573 AALDP
-578 AHRGAIVYIG
+578 MRRSAIVYIG

-596 TALVDLRA
+596 TSLGDLRA

-610 RPVRIFGLG
+610 RPVRIFSLG
-619 VGDSADLGIL
+619 VGDGADLGVL
-629 KGLARGALAE
+629 KGLSRGALAE
-639 RIGDGSAAARAAL
+639 RIGDGNAAARAAL
-652 RVLEQAERPA
+652 RILEQAERPA

-694 GRVAPGSRSPNA
+694 GRVAVGQPSPTSV
-706 ITVTSPSGAKTTS
+706 TVTGPSGAPLTA
-719 RFEVSP
+719 RFAVSP

-740 LAQLLDEGAGRAA
+740 LSQLLDEGAGRAA
-753 MVDLGLR
+753 MIDLGLR

-769 FYVPTKKEM
+769 FYVPTKNEM
-778 GAEELAELDRRRILN
+778 SAEERAELDRRRDDS
-793 KQRWAR
+793 KR
-799 AQSGEARDGDARP
+799 AKKSADASDTRKAAP
-812 GDEREELARLQRE
+812 PKEPSVEETSAAAAAAPNE
-825 MREQREKVETLT
+825 DPHV
-837 TELAGAQDET
+837 AHAQ
-847 TRSRLQ
+847 
-853 NQLADPR
+853 
-860 RSGGSRGPAG
+860 
-870 AVTIPSSPCAPGDPL
+870 
-885 CGSDLPIPVESPAAR
+885 
-900 ASALRDAAEF
+900 ALRDASEF

-919 ANGDPNAPIAPW
+919 AGGDPNAPTAPW
-931 GRDDSLGKDA
+931 GRDDAAAKEALGND
-941 PSARGN
+941 PLSARGN
-947 MWGGDI
+947 QWGADI

-961 LGLDGAGEGG
+961 LGFSGVGEGG
-971 GGRGEGIGLGTIGG
+971 GGRGEGIGLGS
-985 IGTIGHGAGTGTGQG
+985 IGTLGHGAGTGSGQG

-1007 LGGSHRSQPPQVR
+1007 LGGNHKGKPAQVR
-1020 MGTFTVSGAL
+1020 MGAYAVTGRL
-1030 RPEIIQR
+1030 PPEVIQR
-1037 TVRQNLG
+1037 IVRQNFG
-1044 RFRFCYENGLRTNPN
+1044 RFRLCYEKGLRSNPN
-1059 LQGRVSVGF
+1059 LMGRVSVRFAIGA
-1068 EIRKDGEVGTLR
+1068 DGAVGAV
-1080 SGGSDMPD
+1080 SNAGSDLPD
-1088 SSVTSCVTRA
+1088 GNVIQCVVRS
-1098 FYGLSFPQ
+1098 FPSLSFPQ
-1106 PEHGTVS
+1106 PDGGVVS
-1113 VVAPILFSPGGGDA
+1113 VIAPMVFTPGDSGGIDVEDPA
-1127 KVDESEPP
+1127 LP
-1135 RPAVQAKQPPPAQ
+1135 RPPPAPIAVSKQ
-1148 AKPAALVQAVTVAA
+1148 AAPALAKTAEVAKTQVTVI
-1162 SSSRVT
+1162 VD
-1168 VVVQEVP
+1168 EVP
-1175 HHARRC
+1175 HQARRC
-1181 GDAASVPFEDRIALW
+1181 GDAAAVPFEDRIALW
-1196 RERLARFQTNPSAVA
+1196 RERLVRYQSNPSSVA
-1211 LTYQKAL
+1211 SMYQKAL

-1284 GLKSMDPAGLA
+1284 GLKSMDAGELA
-1295 KVIKSAKTSEERAT
+1295 KVIKTATSSEDRAT
-1309 KLRALALQWPDD
+1309 KLRVLAKAWPDD

-1340 ARALGRTLR
+1340 ARSLGRSLR

-1360 AVGELYLRLAARGK
+1360 AVGELYLRLGARGK

-1380 ADDAEARRAFGEIVE
+1380 GDEAEARRAFGEIVE

-1425 TLARLAPDDGSVA
+1425 TLARLAPDDVRVA

-1447 QGKLESAVKWSEQA
+1447 QGKLESAVKWSEKA
-1461 GSAGDPGQ
+1461 GAEGDPGQ
-1469 LGSPASTARAFAV
+1469 IGSPASTARAFAA
-1482 TYLAWGRLDAMTQ
+1482 TYLAWGRLEATTQ
-1495 HRDDEARAITARLT
+1495 SRPDEARTITARLV
-1509 RVMATETRR
+1509 RVLSTETRR
-1518 NAHGA
+1518 NARGA

-1552 DVTLGIAAVVLP
+1552 DVTLGIAAVVVP
-1564 ARGGV
+1564 ARDGV

-1586 GARAVLT
+1586 GAQAVLT
-1593 ASFAEEGDAG
+1593 AAFTDEGEPG
-1603 KVVKLPVGFAMGSSG
+1603 KVVRLPVVFAAGSSG
-1618 VKRFSV
+1618 VTRFSV
-1624 EKGTVRE
+1624 EKGAVRA